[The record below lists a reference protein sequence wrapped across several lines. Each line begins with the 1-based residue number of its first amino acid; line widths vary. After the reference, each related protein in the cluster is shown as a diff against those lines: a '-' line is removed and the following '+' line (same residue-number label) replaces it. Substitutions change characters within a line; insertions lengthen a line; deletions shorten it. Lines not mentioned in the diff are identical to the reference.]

1 MKFAKKRRKCYE
13 KEKNYRCFHDGVI
26 ASKWLQS
33 RKNDLDKLEGTWS
46 DGTENG
52 VVFYAPNESGDT
64 HGDAEMITN
73 GNVQNASYEWHE
85 SSQQIVIITTDG
97 WGDTVYGTFDYE
109 FLSDTELELTMTGYK
124 DSIGAT
130 DDYGGEPVV
139 FEKEQRKR

>member
-1 MKFAKKRRKCYE
+1 MKKKRI
-13 KEKNYRCFHDGVI
+13 I
-26 ASKWLQS
+26 AVFMMGLLLVSGCSLA
-33 RKNDLDKLEGTWS
+33 KNDLDKLEGTWS

-139 FEKEQRKR
+139 FEKE